1 MNTIK
6 RLEIIFVVV
15 LFLFVNTVSF
25 FKINEI
31 PFDDT
36 EKILYNNNII
46 KEEKINTVSEVS
58 RSSDS
63 RGNYTYSDLILLARL
78 IDREA
83 GSSWLTDEH
92 QQLVGAVVLNRVKS
106 EWFPNSI
113 QDVVYQKGQYA
124 CINSSK
130 WEQEPSQRA
139 LENAQKVLEGKVF
152 CPDNIVFQAEFKQ
165 GSGVYKVFY
174 NEYTNTNTYFCY
186 K

>member
-6 RLEIIFVVV
+6 RLEIIFVIV
-15 LFLFVNTVSF
+15 LFLLSNTLTF
-25 FKINEI
+25 FKVNEI
-31 PFDDT
+31 PFDDS

-46 KEEKINTVSEVS
+46 KEEKIIINEIS
-58 RSSDS
+58 RGTDS
-63 RGNYTYSDLILLARL
+63 RALYTHSDLILLARL

-106 EWFPNSI
+106 ESFPNSI
-113 QDVVYQKGQYA
+113 QDVIYQKGQYS
-124 CINSSK
+124 CINSSR
-130 WEQEPSQRA
+130 WNEEPSERA
-139 LENAQKVLEGKVF
+139 LINAQKVLEGKVF
-152 CPDNIVFQAEFKQ
+152 CPDNVVFQAEFKQ

-174 NEYTNTNTYFCY
+174 NKHTNSNTYFCY